1 MKPSNHGRT
10 PSVRPA
16 NNAVKLASKLR
27 SYEAAELEKQELS
40 WSMLILMV
48 GLPGT
53 GKSTLSHALVERFGG
68 FVLDK
73 DVIRPA
79 LFGPSQIEYTVEQDD
94 FCQQVML
101 ETAEYLLKRKPKLRV
116 LLDGRPFSRA
126 YQRESVHQ
134 AANKIGTPL
143 AVVECV
149 ASTETAL
156 ARIRRDLESGS
167 HLAANRTPE
176 LYHDK
181 RRDFEREPVRAPRL
195 TVSSDHDLERSIV
208 EVERYLNQLIE
219 RP

>member
-1 MKPSNHGRT
+1 
-10 PSVRPA
+10 
-16 NNAVKLASKLR
+16 
-27 SYEAAELEKQELS
+27 
-40 WSMLILMV
+40 MLILMV

-53 GKSTLSHALVERFGG
+53 GKSTLSHALVGRFGG

-94 FCQQVML
+94 FCQ
-101 ETAEYLLKRKPKLRV
+101 PKLRV
-116 LLDGRPFSRA
+116 FLDGRPFSRA

-134 AANKIGTPL
+134 AAKKIGTPL

-181 RRDFEREPVRAPRL
+181 RRDF
-195 TVSSDHDLERSIV
+195 
-208 EVERYLNQLIE
+208 
-219 RP
+219 